1 MINFLIKKSNW
12 KIEFLMK
19 FFKNL
24 KIKLEKIKEPKKKIK
39 DSNKK
44 NKTLKIVLILVIIM
58 YSNTL
63 PMPRRC

>member
-1 MINFLIKKSNW
+1 
-12 KIEFLMK
+12 MK

-63 PMPRRC
+63 PMPRRCQKLEIKQK